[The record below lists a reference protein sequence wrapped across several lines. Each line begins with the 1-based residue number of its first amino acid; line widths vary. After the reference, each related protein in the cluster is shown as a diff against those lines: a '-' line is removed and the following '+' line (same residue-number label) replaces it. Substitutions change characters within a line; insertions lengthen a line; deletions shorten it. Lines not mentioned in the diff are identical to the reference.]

1 MTLASAVSDPSAQA
15 LETARVLV
23 RHLLC
28 FALPLTTLGFFLTA
42 PHRWY
47 FSLPWFGVAIGSVW
61 LDRRAGSE
69 ARQPVQ
75 TFAAWPFDAVLYVLV
90 ALQLANL
97 GLLVSITAANGLW
110 TMDSLVGWQLMGI
123 TSGYSGIVVAH
134 ELIHRQSRVH
144 RLLGRAL
151 LCGVLYEHFYTE
163 HIRGHHA
170 RVATPEDPATA
181 RFGEGYHRFFRRTVP
196 AQFRHAWRLEAR
208 RLGDEDMPWWD
219 PRMLRSRVVHGLIVE
234 WAVALAVLVG
244 FGAGAFAIYL
254 TQAFVA
260 IRLLE
265 AVNFFEHWGLSREG
279 SKIAPVDSWDTT
291 SWFTLYTLVGLSRHA
306 DHHAFATR
314 PYPQLRYREES
325 PKLPRG
331 YFGMVV
337 MAFARNR
344 RFQKLMTE
352 ELQRRGLGPFASPS
366 EASTSRSA

>member
-1 MTLASAVSDPSAQA
+1 VSAASVVSDPPAPAS
-15 LETARVLV
+15 ETARVLA

-28 FALPLTTLGFFLTA
+28 FVLPLTTLGFFLTA
-42 PHRWY
+42 PHPWY
-47 FSLPWFGVAIGSVW
+47 LSLPWFGVVIASVW
-61 LDRRAGSE
+61 LDGRAGSE

-75 TFAAWPFDAVLYVLV
+75 TLAAWPFDAILYVLV

-97 GLLVSITAANGLW
+97 ALLVSVTAAHGFW
-110 TMDSLVGWQLMGI
+110 TIDSLVGWQLMGI

-134 ELIHRQSRVH
+134 ELIHRRSRVH

-208 RLGDEDMPWWD
+208 RLGDEDMRWWD
-219 PRMLRSRVVHGLIVE
+219 PRLLRSRVVHGLAIE
-234 WAVALAVLVG
+234 WAVALGVLVG
-244 FGAGAFAIYL
+244 FGAGAFALYL
-254 TQAFVA
+254 AQAFVA

-265 AVNFFEHWGLSREG
+265 AVNFFEHWGLARDG
-279 SKIAPVDSWDTT
+279 SKITPVDSWDTT

-314 PYPQLRYREES
+314 PYQQLRYWEES

-352 ELQRRGLGPFASPS
+352 ELQHRQIGPFTP
-366 EASTSRSA
+366 EAKTAQQRSA

>member
-1 MTLASAVSDPSAQA
+1 MTTASVAAERLAPA
-15 LETARVLV
+15 LETARILA

-28 FALPLTTLGFFLTA
+28 LVLPLTAFGFFWTA
-42 PHRWY
+42 PHPWY
-47 FSLPWFGVAIGSVW
+47 LSLPWLGVVVASVW
-61 LDRRAGSE
+61 LDRRAGTE
-69 ARQPVQ
+69 TRQPARTRV
-75 TFAAWPFDAVLYVLV
+75 AWPFDALLYVLA
-90 ALQLANL
+90 ALQFVNL
-97 GLLVSITAANGLW
+97 GLLVRVTASHGFW

-134 ELIHRQSRVH
+134 ELIHRQA
-144 RLLGRAL
+144 RLPRLVGRAL

-170 RVATPEDPATA
+170 RVATPDDPATA
-181 RFGEGYHRFFRRTVP
+181 RFGESYHRFFWRTVP

-208 RLGDEDMPWWD
+208 RLGDEDMRWWD
-219 PRMLRSRVVHGLIVE
+219 PRLLRSRVVHGLAVE
-234 WAVALAVLVG
+234 WAVALAILAG
-244 FGAGAFAIYL
+244 FGGGAFAIYL
-254 TQAFVA
+254 AQAFVA

-265 AVNFFEHWGLSREG
+265 AVNFFEHWGLARQG
-279 SKIAPVDSWDTT
+279 SKITPVDSWDTE

-314 PYPQLRYREES
+314 PYQQLRHWPES

-352 ELQRRGLGPFASPS
+352 ELERRRLGPFA
-366 EASTSRSA
+366 TSA